1 MQSFNFTRQI
11 KSRSTENVCIA

>member
-1 MQSFNFTRQI
+1 MRKI